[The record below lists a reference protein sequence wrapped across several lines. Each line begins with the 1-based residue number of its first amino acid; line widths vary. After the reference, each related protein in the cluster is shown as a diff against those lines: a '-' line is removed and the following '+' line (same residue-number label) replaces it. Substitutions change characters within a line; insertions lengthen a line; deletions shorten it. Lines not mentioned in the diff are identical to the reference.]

1 MSLAPSQLSGIF
13 PALTTSFD
21 YEGALYKA
29 KVLHNVQKLNHVAL
43 AGYLVCGSTGET
55 PLLSPDERTTLLGW
69 VREASGEGKTL
80 IAGVGADS
88 VAQTVHMANIAADLG
103 YDAALV
109 LTPFYYRIQ
118 MHRPE
123 TQALYFRAVADRSKI
138 PVLIYNIPQV
148 TNYSIPAEV
157 VAELSYHPNII
168 GMKDSSG
175 DLSKMK
181 ENLAVVKP
189 GFKILA
195 GSDGNFWDALQMGAA
210 GAMMAIAN
218 VLPYACVTVWEA
230 FRRREPEAGADWQMR
245 IKQAAQLIGTKHGIP
260 GLKYAMDLNGFYG
273 GPPRL
278 PFVPVSAKAKEDI
291 EDAFR
296 DLLT

>member
-1 MSLAPSQLSGIF
+1 MSLAPLKLSGIY
-13 PALTTSFD
+13 PALTACFD
-21 YEGALYKA
+21 YEGDLYKT
-29 KVLHNVQKLNHVAL
+29 KVFHNIQKLNDVAL
-43 AGYLVCGSTGET
+43 AGYLVGGSTGET
-55 PLLSPDERTTLLGW
+55 PMLSPEERSTLLGW
-69 VREASGEGKTL
+69 VREASGGEKTL
-80 IAGVGADS
+80 IAGVGAES
-88 VAQTVHMANIAADLG
+88 VAQTVQMANIAADLG
-103 YDAALV
+103 YHAALV
-109 LTPFYYRIQ
+109 LTPYYYRIQ

-123 TQALYFRAVADRSKI
+123 TQALYFRAVADRCKI

-148 TNYSIPAEV
+148 TNYSIPPEV

-189 GFKILA
+189 GFQILA
-195 GSDGNFWDALQMGAA
+195 GSDGNFWDALQMGAS
-210 GAMMAIAN
+210 GAIMAIAN
-218 VLPYACVTVWEA
+218 ALPYACLTVWEA
-230 FRRREPEAGADWQMR
+230 FRRREPEAGADWQLR
-245 IKQAAQLIGTKHGIP
+245 IKQASQLIGTKHGIP

-278 PFVPVSAKAKEDI
+278 PFVPVSAPVKEEI

-296 DLLT
+296 DLIT